1 MRSALRQA
9 QGPTVTQSTGSGTDQ
24 NLRGI
29 AVYLFPES
37 ALVSKHRL
45 MQSGSTIIHC
55 GIIVD
60 TPSGLQVLEAAGR
73 VRLTSIE
80 DFFGKR
86 IGKAERL
93 TRRVSDR
100 ERKVDYKRYL
110 NKRYDNA
117 FSLDNDAY
125 YCSELVYLI
134 YEDQFHRKLCEPR
147 PLRDYH
153 VFGLRWLIRKRGID
167 LDQLVV
173 TPADLYRALG
183 GSRSGSR
190 SRSGGRSW
198 SDARRRG
205 YNGMDISHHNSI
217 DWNAVKADENLQF
230 CYIKS
235 TEGSTF
241 IDRRYQS
248 HLRRAKEADLKVGLY
263 HYFSSHSSGQAQFE
277 HFDRCLKAHS
287 WDLIPVID
295 LETPGNDFSDI
306 GRLKTI
312 LADFLEAF
320 YREYGYHPVVY
331 FGDANAYKLLPTARG
346 CKFWFRT
353 VGFSRLVPRG
363 LFQQVAVASKYNGQ
377 VDLNYCKDLEY
388 ILVKG

>member
-1 MRSALRQA
+1 MKKVVFVLALSLSSLLAMASDFAFREGDIVFRSGRNY
-9 QGPTVTQSTGSGTDQ
+9 PVMF
-24 NLRGI
+24 I
-29 AVYLFPES
+29 
-37 ALVSKHRL
+37 
-45 MQSGSTIIHC
+45 SGSTITHC

-80 DFFGKR
+80 DFFGKN

-100 ERKVDYKRYL
+100 ERKVDYNRYL

-134 YEDQFHRKLCEPR
+134 YKDQFHRKLCDPR
-147 PLRDYH
+147 PLREYH

-167 LDQLVV
+167 LDQPVV

-183 GSRSGSR
+183 GSRSGGQ

-241 IDRRYQS
+241 IDRRYQA

-263 HYFSSHSSGQAQFE
+263 HYFSSHSSGRAQFE

-353 VGFSRLVPRG
+353 VGFSRFVPAS
-363 LFQQVAVASKYNGQ
+363 LFQQVAVAPKYNGQ
-377 VDLNYCKDLEY
+377 VDLNYCKDLNY
-388 ILVKG
+388 ILAKR

>member
-1 MRSALRQA
+1 MKKFVFVLALSLSSLLAMASDFAFREGDIVFRSGRNY
-9 QGPTVTQSTGSGTDQ
+9 PVMY
-24 NLRGI
+24 I
-29 AVYLFPES
+29 
-37 ALVSKHRL
+37 
-45 MQSGSTIIHC
+45 SGSTITHC

-100 ERKVDYKRYL
+100 ERKVDYMRYL

-117 FSLDNDAY
+117 FSLDNNAY

-134 YEDQFHRKLCEPR
+134 YKEQFHRKLCEPR
-147 PLRDYH
+147 PLREYH

-167 LDQLVV
+167 LDQPVV
-173 TPADLYRALG
+173 TPADLYRALRGAEPCAG
-183 GSRSGSR
+183 GRSRSGS
-190 SRSGGRSW
+190 
-198 SDARRRG
+198 RRRG

-217 DWNAVKADENLQF
+217 DWNAVKADEKLQF

-248 HLRRAKEADLKVGLY
+248 HLRRAKEADLRVGLY

-312 LADFLEAF
+312 LSDFLEAF

-353 VGFSRLVPRG
+353 VGFSRLVPAG

-377 VDLNYCKDLEY
+377 VDLNYCKDLNY
-388 ILVKG
+388 ILAKR

>member
-1 MRSALRQA
+1 MKKFVFVLALSLSSLMAMASDFASDLASGFAFREGDIVFRSGRNY
-9 QGPTVTQSTGSGTDQ
+9 PVMY
-24 NLRGI
+24 I
-29 AVYLFPES
+29 
-37 ALVSKHRL
+37 
-45 MQSGSTIIHC
+45 SGSTITHC

-134 YEDQFHRKLCEPR
+134 YKDQFHRKLCDPR

-167 LDQLVV
+167 LDQPVV

-183 GSRSGSR
+183 G
-190 SRSGGRSW
+190 GG
-198 SDARRRG
+198 
-205 YNGMDISHHNSI
+205 
-217 DWNAVKADENLQF
+217 
-230 CYIKS
+230 
-235 TEGSTF
+235 
-241 IDRRYQS
+241 
-248 HLRRAKEADLKVGLY
+248 
-263 HYFSSHSSGQAQFE
+263 
-277 HFDRCLKAHS
+277 
-287 WDLIPVID
+287 
-295 LETPGNDFSDI
+295 ETPGLGDSARPVSGPTDYQHLSI
-306 GRLKTI
+306 G
-312 LADFLEAF
+312 
-320 YREYGYHPVVY
+320 PV
-331 FGDANAYKLLPTARG
+331 LTPPI
-346 CKFWFRT
+346 
-353 VGFSRLVPRG
+353 SRRAQHAPSPG
-363 LFQQVAVASKYNGQ
+363 P
-377 VDLNYCKDLEY
+377 CTPPC
-388 ILVKG
+388 

>member
-1 MRSALRQA
+1 
-9 QGPTVTQSTGSGTDQ
+9 
-24 NLRGI
+24 
-29 AVYLFPES
+29 
-37 ALVSKHRL
+37 
-45 MQSGSTIIHC
+45 MQSGSTITHC

-73 VRLTSIE
+73 VKLTPIE

-100 ERKVDYKRYL
+100 ERKVDYKRFL

-134 YEDQFHRKLCEPR
+134 YKDQFHRKLCDPR

-167 LDQLVV
+167 LDQPVV

-183 GSRSGSR
+183 GSRSGGR
-190 SRSGGRSW
+190 SHSDGRSWSDGWSHSGGRSW

-241 IDRRYQS
+241 IDRRYQA
-248 HLRRAKEADLKVGLY
+248 HLRRAKEAHLKVGLY
-263 HYFSSHSSGQAQFE
+263 HYFSSHSSGRAQFE

-331 FGDANAYKLLPTARG
+331 FGDANAYKLLQTARG

-353 VGFSRLVPRG
+353 VGFSRLVPAG
-363 LFQQVAVASKYNGQ
+363 LFQQVAVAPKYNGQ
-377 VDLNYCKDLEY
+377 VDLNYCKDLNY
-388 ILVKG
+388 ILAKR

>member
-1 MRSALRQA
+1 MKKFAFVLALSLSSLLAMASDFAFREGDIVFRSGRNY
-9 QGPTVTQSTGSGTDQ
+9 PVMY
-24 NLRGI
+24 I
-29 AVYLFPES
+29 
-37 ALVSKHRL
+37 
-45 MQSGSTIIHC
+45 SGSTITHC

-80 DFFGKR
+80 DFFGKN

-93 TRRVSDR
+93 TRRVCDR
-100 ERKVDYKRYL
+100 ERKVDYKRFL

-134 YEDQFHRKLCEPR
+134 YKDQFHRKLCEPR

-167 LDQLVV
+167 LDQPVV

-183 GSRSGSR
+183 GSRSDGWSW
-190 SRSGGRSW
+190 SDGRSW

-241 IDRRYQS
+241 IDRRYQA

-263 HYFSSHSSGQAQFE
+263 HYFSSHSSGRAQFE

-331 FGDANAYKLLPTARG
+331 FGDANAYKHLPTARG

-353 VGFSRLVPRG
+353 VGFSRLVPAG

-377 VDLNYCKDLEY
+377 VDLNYCKNLNY
-388 ILVKG
+388 ILAKR